1 LDDEDMGRQLV
12 ELGYRG
18 SGDTLRRED
27 FEARKKMLHE
37 KSNQKTNLPRQLAS
51 MDKDLNNFPFLQ
63 ALATR
68 EELVRT
74 GNIIPSSIS
83 YTRIITLIIHRKIDN
98 NNIFT

>member
-1 LDDEDMGRQLV
+1 MGRQLV

-63 ALATR
+63 ALASR

-74 GNIIPSSIS
+74 GSILTHTFTHSLSQSFTHFIP
-83 YTRIITLIIHRKIDN
+83 R
-98 NNIFT
+98 

>member
-1 LDDEDMGRQLV
+1 MGRQLV

-74 GNIIPSSIS
+74 GNCLTYLLTHSC
-83 YTRIITLIIHRKIDN
+83 TNVFFLQRKIN
-98 NNIFT
+98 NNYIFTRL

>member
-1 LDDEDMGRQLV
+1 MGRQLV

-74 GNIIPSSIS
+74 GNISTYLLTYS
-83 YTRIITLIIHRKIDN
+83 LIYSLILLIQEN
-98 NNIFT
+98 

>member
-1 LDDEDMGRQLV
+1 MGRQLV

-74 GNIIPSSIS
+74 GNIFLHILKCTIS
-83 YTRIITLIIHRKIDN
+83 HFLIFEHRKTN
-98 NNIFT
+98 NYNIFTRF